1 VDALVLLVM
10 VGASMAVAVMGARAM
25 LMGVLHMMA
34 HPPAPV
40 RVRWGG
46 VAVGLAIFFVWY
58 LAPAI
63 AARVPAGLVT
73 SALR

>member
-1 VDALVLLVM
+1 MDALVLLVM
-10 VGASMAVAVMGARAM
+10 IAVSMALAVMGARAT
-25 LMGVLHMMA
+25 LMGVLHVMA

-46 VAVGLAIFFVWY
+46 VAVGMAIFFAWY

-63 AARVPAGLVT
+63 AARVPTGLF
-73 SALR
+73 